1 MYWKHYIKHL
11 LNATSSMLDGDKAI
25 KKDYKQ
31 NWYVQCDIWAR
42 DCVYKNK
49 QGPVSNNAHLSARG
63 QVNIERKTTAK
74 YKCKQLKVI
83 MNWKRK
89 YTINIKNIV
98 LLLY

>member
-1 MYWKHYIKHL
+1 MY
-11 LNATSSMLDGDKAI
+11 SAI
-25 KKDYKQ
+25 SE
-31 NWYVQCDIWAR
+31 R

-83 MNWKRK
+83 MN
-89 YTINIKNIV
+89 
-98 LLLY
+98 